1 MSWLRKGVEGKM
13 VGEAAVVAG
22 PSWVIALLG
31 VILIIIAIAFV
42 FFLKNF
48 LVNSVLGIA
57 ALLVINYFGV
67 ASGVNVPINLLT
79 VLITGILGLAGAGL
93 ILILYFLGI
102 KIY

>member
-1 MSWLRKGVEGKM
+1 MAEKGVEGKM

-31 VILIIIAIAFV
+31 IILIIIAIAFV

-48 LVNSVLGIA
+48 LANSVLGIA

-67 ASGVNVPINLLT
+67 ASGVNIPINLIT
-79 VLITGILGLAGAGL
+79 VVITGILGLAGAGL
-93 ILILYFLGI
+93 ILVLYFLGI